1 VLFRPAQLW
10 EHSPSPPCC
19 HPVLSQV
26 STLTSQLR
34 QRDQEC
40 AQLRQAAAGQ
50 AAVATATGE
59 AAAAVEEQLLALT
72 QELGEARQQLAE
84 QQLRWES
91 MVTDPGSL
99 STGHWETLRP
109 GWGVQ

>member
-1 VLFRPAQLW
+1 MLFRPAQLW
-10 EHSPSPPCC
+10 QDSPSSPCC

-26 STLTSQLR
+26 STLASQLR

-91 MVTDPGSL
+91 VATDQGSL
-99 STGHWETLRP
+99 SICYWGTPRP